1 MAQKEK
7 LAQESVP
14 LAERSETELTPLQ
27 KQYYE
32 IKRTHS
38 KYLLFFRLGDFYEL
52 FDEDAKVASREL
64 DLMLTTRDR
73 NKPAAEQMPMCGVP
87 YHSADSYIAKLLQ
100 KGYKIAV
107 CEQMEDP
114 ATAKGLVKREV
125 VRIITP
131 GTVTDEAM
139 LDKSRSNYLCA
150 VCAGD
155 EGAAAAFCD
164 ISTGEFA
171 AVEYGR
177 PGHKPPDER
186 AGLLRPARGRPE
198 PGRREEGAAGGFPAP
213 PPRLLAGAGRRRVF

>member
-73 NKPAAEQMPMCGVP
+73 NSRRPNRCPCAACHTTRRTHISPSCCRRATRSP
-87 YHSADSYIAKLLQ
+87 SASRWRTRPPQ
-100 KGYKIAV
+100 KAWSS
-107 CEQMEDP
+107 
-114 ATAKGLVKREV
+114 
-125 VRIITP
+125 VRW
-131 GTVTDEAM
+131 
-139 LDKSRSNYLCA
+139 CA
-150 VCAGD
+150 
-155 EGAAAAFCD
+155 
-164 ISTGEFA
+164 
-171 AVEYGR
+171 
-177 PGHKPPDER
+177 
-186 AGLLRPARGRPE
+186 
-198 PGRREEGAAGGFPAP
+198 
-213 PPRLLAGAGRRRVF
+213 

>member
-32 IKRTHS
+32 IKHTHS

-131 GTVTDEAM
+131 GTVASPARWSRPTTGILIMTAPRRPC
-139 LDKSRSNYLCA
+139 SRSSGRRASPRWAWTGRRWPCA
-150 VCAGD
+150 
-155 EGAAAAFCD
+155 
-164 ISTGEFA
+164 
-171 AVEYGR
+171 
-177 PGHKPPDER
+177 
-186 AGLLRPARGRPE
+186 LPARCCATLP
-198 PGRREEGAAGGFPAP
+198 
-213 PPRLLAGAGRRRVF
+213 RRRSATSGT

>member
-100 KGYKIAV
+100 KGYKVAV

-114 ATAKGLVKREV
+114 ATAK
-125 VRIITP
+125 
-131 GTVTDEAM
+131 
-139 LDKSRSNYLCA
+139 
-150 VCAGD
+150 AG
-155 EGAAAAFCD
+155 CD
-164 ISTGEFA
+164 QPS
-171 AVEYGR
+171 
-177 PGHKPPDER
+177 
-186 AGLLRPARGRPE
+186 
-198 PGRREEGAAGGFPAP
+198 EEK
-213 PPRLLAGAGRRRVF
+213 L